1 MVTEAAKRK
10 VADFIPQIGRPD
22 IDDSCAAGNCFFP
35 PPFSVLW
42 YFVVCVAL
50 VSGPSISMWELDVVL
65 TTEWWMSTSL

>member
-35 PPFSVLW
+35 PP
-42 YFVVCVAL
+42 L
-50 VSGPSISMWELDVVL
+50 VYYG
-65 TTEWWMSTSL
+65 TS